1 MDVRDMTPAQLRA
14 MADEMESKSVGVTAD
29 EHERRIS
36 VLRGGAPDDARRED
50 EHALE
55 KMWEDAAERVDAPKR
70 PGYMRHVTV
79 DGIAVDVDMRVIADI
94 RTMRIIAD
102 VQGKDDAESAFA
114 AIKLFDR
121 ILGDQREAVEAA
133 LSDADGF
140 CPVDRYV
147 TFAMRLFEAVGAK
160 N

>member
-1 MDVRDMTPAQLRA
+1 MEVIDGMTPDQLRA
-14 MADEMESKSVGVTAD
+14 MADEMEDG
-29 EHERRIS
+29 ER
-36 VLRGGAPDDARRED
+36 
-50 EHALE
+50 
-55 KMWEDAAERVDAPKR
+55 R
-70 PGYMRHVTV
+70 PGYMRHVEV
-79 DGIAVDVDMRVIADI
+79 DGIEVDVDMRIIADI

-102 VQGKDDAESAFA
+102 VQGKDDSESAFA
-114 AIKLFDR
+114 AIRLFDC
-121 ILGDQREAVEAA
+121 ILGDQRERVEKA

>member
-1 MDVRDMTPAQLRA
+1 MEVINGMTPAQLRA
-14 MADEMESKSVGVTAD
+14 MADEIEAKTPGITAD
-29 EHERRIS
+29 EHTR
-36 VLRGGAPDDARRED
+36 
-50 EHALE
+50 ALE
-55 KMWEDAAERVDAPKR
+55 KMWEGAAPTSDEPKR
-70 PGYMRHVTV
+70 PGYMRRVEV
-79 DGIAVDVDMRVIADI
+79 DGIEVDVDMRVIADI

-102 VQGKDDAESAFA
+102 VQGKDDSESAFA

-140 CPVDRYV
+140 CPVERYV
-147 TFAMRLFEAVGAK
+147 EFAMRLFEAVGAK

>member
-1 MDVRDMTPAQLRA
+1 MEVIDGMTPDQLRA
-14 MADEMESKSVGVTAD
+14 MADEMEGG
-29 EHERRIS
+29 ERRP
-36 VLRGGAPDDARRED
+36 GHMRRVEI
-50 EHALE
+50 
-55 KMWEDAAERVDAPKR
+55 
-70 PGYMRHVTV
+70 

-121 ILGDQREAVEAA
+121 ILGDQREAVERA
-133 LSDADGF
+133 LSDEDGF

-147 TFAMRLFEAVGAK
+147 NFAMRLFEAVGAK

>member
-1 MDVRDMTPAQLRA
+1 MEVIDGMTPDQLRA
-14 MADEMESKSVGVTAD
+14 MADEMEGGGV
-29 EHERRIS
+29 
-36 VLRGGAPDDARRED
+36 
-50 EHALE
+50 
-55 KMWEDAAERVDAPKR
+55 R
-70 PGYMRHVTV
+70 PGYMRRVEV
-79 DGIAVDVDMRVIADI
+79 DGITVDVDMRVIADI

-102 VQGKDDAESAFA
+102 VQGRDDAESAFA

-121 ILGDQREAVEAA
+121 ILGDQREAVEKA

-147 TFAMRLFEAVGAK
+147 NFAMRLFEAVGAK

>member
-1 MDVRDMTPAQLRA
+1 MDASKMTPEQLRA
-14 MADEMESKSVGVTAD
+14 MADEMESRGVGITAD

-36 VLRGGAPDDARRED
+36 VVRGGAGRDAERS
-50 EHALE
+50 LE
-55 KMWEDAAERVDAPKR
+55 KMYEDAARLDDALR
-70 PGYMRHVTV
+70 PGYMRHTEV
-79 DGIAVDVDMRVIADI
+79 DGISVDVDMRVIKDI

-121 ILGDQREAVEAA
+121 ILGDQREEVEKA
-133 LSDADGF
+133 LSDEDGF

>member
-1 MDVRDMTPAQLRA
+1 MEVIDGMTPEQLRA
-14 MADEMESKSVGVTAD
+14 IADEME
-29 EHERRIS
+29 
-36 VLRGGAPDDARRED
+36 GAGQ
-50 EHALE
+50 
-55 KMWEDAAERVDAPKR
+55 R
-70 PGYMRHVTV
+70 PGYMRRVEV

-121 ILGDQREAVEAA
+121 ILGEQRETVGSA

-140 CPVDRYV
+140 CPVERYIS
-147 TFAMRLFEAVGAK
+147 FAMRLFEAVGAK

>member
-1 MDVRDMTPAQLRA
+1 MDARDMTPAQLRA
-14 MADEMESKSVGVTAD
+14 MADEMEANTPGVTAR
-29 EHERRIS
+29 EHER
-36 VLRGGAPDDARRED
+36 
-50 EHALE
+50 ALE
-55 KMWEDAAERVDAPKR
+55 KMWEGAAPTSDEPKR
-70 PGYMRHVTV
+70 PGYMRRVEV
-79 DGIAVDVDMRVIADI
+79 DGIEVDVDMRIIADI

-133 LSDADGF
+133 LSDADGY

-147 TFAMRLFEAVGAK
+147 NFAMRLFEAVGAK

>member
-1 MDVRDMTPAQLRA
+1 MDASKMTPEQLRA
-14 MADEMESKSVGVTAD
+14 MADEMESRSVGITAD
-29 EHERRIS
+29 EHERRLS
-36 VLRGGAPDDARRED
+36 VVRGGAGRDTER
-50 EHALE
+50 ALE
-55 KMWEDAAERVDAPKR
+55 KMYEDAARLDDAPR
-70 PGYMRHVTV
+70 PGYMRHTEV
-79 DGIAVDVDMRVIADI
+79 DGISVDVDMRVIKDI

-121 ILGDQREAVEAA
+121 ILGDQREEVEKA
-133 LSDADGF
+133 LSDDDGF

>member
-1 MDVRDMTPAQLRA
+1 MEVIEGMTPDQLRA
-14 MADEMESKSVGVTAD
+14 MADEME
-29 EHERRIS
+29 
-36 VLRGGAPDDARRED
+36 GGE
-50 EHALE
+50 
-55 KMWEDAAERVDAPKR
+55 KR
-70 PGYMRHVTV
+70 PGYMRRVTV
-79 DGIAVDVDMRVIADI
+79 DGIDVDVNMRIIADI

-102 VQGKDDAESAFA
+102 VQGKDNSESAFA

-133 LSDADGF
+133 LSDADGY
-140 CPVDRYV
+140 CPVERYV

>member
-1 MDVRDMTPAQLRA
+1 
-14 MADEMESKSVGVTAD
+14 
-29 EHERRIS
+29 
-36 VLRGGAPDDARRED
+36 
-50 EHALE
+50 
-55 KMWEDAAERVDAPKR
+55 
-70 PGYMRHVTV
+70 
-79 DGIAVDVDMRVIADI
+79 
-94 RTMRIIAD
+94 MRIIAD

-121 ILGDQREAVEAA
+121 ILGDQREEVEKA
-133 LSDADGF
+133 LSDEDGF

>member
-1 MDVRDMTPAQLRA
+1 MDAREMTPEQLRA
-14 MADEMESKSVGVTAD
+14 MANEMESKPIGITAD
-29 EHERRIS
+29 EHERRLS
-36 VLRGGAPDDARRED
+36 MMRGGAPDEASREN
-50 EHALE
+50 ERALE
-55 KMWEDAAERVDAPKR
+55 KMREDAAPASDKPKH

-79 DGIAVDVDMRVIADI
+79 DGVSVDVDMRVIADI

-102 VQGKDDAESAFA
+102 VQGKNDAESAFA

-121 ILGDQREAVEAA
+121 ILGDQREAVEKA

-140 CPVDRYV
+140 CPVERYV